1 MAKFQLVDGDVSIL
15 TRTFNALRES
25 SGTILDGHATA
36 EAFVEG
42 WRKSPTAFSSPGGFV
57 AVSGTSLT
65 VAQFEPGPVDA
76 AFAEDLKV
84 LLPEL
89 LKAWDLPVIRAA
101 TIGEKADRL
110 LTMAGMHRDGVLR
123 KLSADAAG
131 MLMDVAMWSLT
142 KEDVEQKQE
151 LPLKPRKLKAA
162 GE

>member
-1 MAKFQLVDGDVSIL
+1 MELQ
-15 TRTFNALRES
+15 
-25 SGTILDGHATA
+25 ATA
-36 EAFVEG
+36 EGFVEA
-42 WRKSPTAFSSPGGFV
+42 WRKSPSAFASSGGFV
-57 AVSGTSLT
+57 AVAGTNLILT
-65 VAQFEPGPVDA
+65 QFEAGPVDA

-89 LKAWDLPVIRAA
+89 LKAWELPVIRAA

-110 LTMAGMHRDGVLR
+110 LTMAGMKRDGVLR

-131 MLMDVAMWSLT
+131 VLLDVGMWSLT
-142 KEDVEQKQE
+142 KEDLEQKDE

>member
-1 MAKFQLVDGDVSIL
+1 MPRFVLVDGDISIL
-15 TRTFNALRES
+15 TRAFNALREG
-25 SGTILDGHATA
+25 SGTVIENQAS
-36 EAFVEG
+36 VEG
-42 WRKSPTAFSSPGGFV
+42 FIEAWRKSPSAFASPGGFV
-57 AVSGTSLT
+57 AVAGTNL
-65 VAQFEPGPVDA
+65 VLAQFEAGPVDA

-89 LKAWDLPVIRAA
+89 LKAWELPVIRAA

-110 LTMAGMHRDGVLR
+110 LTLAGMKRDGVLR

-131 MLMDVAMWSLT
+131 MLLDVSMWSLT
-142 KEDVEQKQE
+142 KEDLELKEE